1 MTTTKRAFVR
11 DAWSI
16 AQPYWKSEEKW
27 SARGL
32 LLTVV
37 LVNLGTVCTS
47 VGINAW
53 NRSFYNALQA
63 FDVEQIFGQ
72 LGIFFILGSLGIMLS
87 VYGVYLQQMLQLRW
101 RRWLTRRYVND
112 WLSNRA
118 YYQLQL
124 TNGVDNPDQRISE
137 DVNQFTNYVLT
148 LSLGLLTSLVTLGS
162 FLVILWGLSG
172 PADIPLGKL
181 GAVHIPGYLVWAA
194 ILYAGAGTWLTVKVG
209 RPLVQ
214 LNLAGQR
221 LEGDF
226 RFSLARLR
234 ENAESVASYGGE
246 PVEQGIFQERLQN
259 ICRNFRMIM
268 ERQMRVNWLTQ
279 GYAQVAVVFPLLVIL
294 PRYFAKQIGW
304 GGLMQVASAF
314 SYVYNS
320 LSFIINRY
328 PDIAAWQAA
337 TDRLTTFQEQ
347 LRGLQAPEESHAKQ
361 TSSVAKAMADRPPH
375 LPLQHPQPRGRGVQF
390 GLGAVLQDSN
400 TPSLRAAGFEDEDDD
415 EDENEAPCE
424 LCRPR
429 TQSRNE
435 KRITQKS
442 PVSTA
447 RQIVIRRG
455 GCTVSVDSLDLDLP
469 DGTALL
475 RGIRFAPVRGEAVLI
490 TGPSGTGKS
499 TLLRAIAGVWPFG
512 RGEIRVGEER
522 SLFVPQ
528 RPYIPLGTLTNALLY
543 PHQDENHFRAD
554 RLKRVLKEVGLD
566 GLVDEL
572 NVVENWSQ
580 RLSLGEQQRLGFA
593 RALLTAPGLLFL
605 DEATSGLGEPWEARL
620 YSLLRSGSWQPTVIS
635 VGHRSTLLRLHD
647 EVFDLT
653 RFIPLRE
660 QVVTSLP
667 SPLSAPAAL
676 VGSF

>member
-16 AQPYWKSEEKW
+16 ARTYWKSEEKW
-27 SARGL
+27 SAWGL

-37 LVNLGTVCTS
+37 VVNLGTVCTS

-101 RRWLTRRYVND
+101 RRWLTRRYVNA

-124 TNGVDNPDQRISE
+124 TNGVDNPDQRIAE

-148 LSLGLLTSLVTLGS
+148 LSLGLLTSLATLGS

-181 GAVHIPGYLVWAA
+181 GAVHIPGYLVWVA

-347 LRGLQAPEESHAKQ
+347 LFGLQAPEKSHAKQ
-361 TSSVAKAMADRPPH
+361 TS
-375 LPLQHPQPRGRGVQF
+375 PR
-390 GLGAVLQDSN
+390 LS
-400 TPSLRAAGFEDEDDD
+400 
-415 EDENEAPCE
+415 
-424 LCRPR
+424 RPR
-429 TQSRNE
+429 TQGRKE
-435 KRITQKS
+435 KRIRQNS
-442 PVSTA
+442 PVSA
-447 RQIVIRRG
+447 PRNIVIRRSG
-455 GCTVSVDSLDLDLP
+455 RTISVDNLDLDLP

-499 TLLRAIAGVWPFG
+499 TLLRAIAGIWPFG

-543 PHQDENHFRAD
+543 PHQDENRFHAD

-660 QVVTSLP
+660 QVVTPLP

-676 VGSF
+676 VGSL